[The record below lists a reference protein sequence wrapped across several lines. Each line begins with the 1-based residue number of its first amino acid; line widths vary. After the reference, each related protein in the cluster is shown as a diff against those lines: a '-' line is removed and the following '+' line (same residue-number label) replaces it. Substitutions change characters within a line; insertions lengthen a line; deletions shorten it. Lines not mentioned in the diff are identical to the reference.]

1 MERLDLANSTEI
13 LEKLIILN
21 NLEIWLSEPFSNK
34 SINPKSP
41 HQDFIFHI
49 WKPGKLP
56 KKMKIC
62 ANLQAAT
69 ALLMCYCVGKSDK
82 KKEIKEKEHEG
93 RQGRFTKG
101 K

>member
-1 MERLDLANSTEI
+1 
-13 LEKLIILN
+13 
-21 NLEIWLSEPFSNK
+21 
-34 SINPKSP
+34 
-41 HQDFIFHI
+41 
-49 WKPGKLP
+49 
-56 KKMKIC
+56 MKIC

-69 ALLMCYCVGKSDK
+69 ALLMCYGVGKSDK